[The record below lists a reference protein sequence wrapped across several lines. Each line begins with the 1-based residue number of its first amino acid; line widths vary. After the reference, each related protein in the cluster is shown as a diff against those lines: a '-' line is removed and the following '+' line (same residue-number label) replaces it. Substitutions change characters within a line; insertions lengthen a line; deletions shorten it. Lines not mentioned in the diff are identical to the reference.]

1 MSAPF
6 DLDGDDRGVLCIH
19 GFTGAPE
26 GLRFLGDRLAA
37 RGLTVSGVLLP
48 GHGTRVED
56 LEAVSWRDWTAHVEA
71 AYDRLAARCTRVAV
85 VGQSM
90 GGLLALHVALVR
102 DARAVATLATPLW
115 LGGMSA
121 RVARW
126 TGPGGWLEGRIRFVP
141 KLGGPDV
148 RSRDARRG
156 DHGYDRVPTR
166 SLAELM
172 ALVADVDRRLDQVRA
187 PVLVLHGRKD
197 HTVPFACAAALAAK
211 TRAERVRAL
220 DASYH
225 LLASD
230 VERDIVAAEVGA
242 FVARHLA
249 SRPTRRPLTQVS

>member
-19 GFTGAPE
+19 GFTGAPD
-26 GLRFLGDRLAA
+26 GLRFLCERVAM
-37 RGLTVSGVLLP
+37 RGMTVRAVLLP

-56 LEAVSWRDWTAHVEA
+56 LESVSWRAWTAHVEA
-71 AYDRLAARCTRVAV
+71 EYDRLAARCRSVAV

-90 GGLLALHVALVR
+90 GGLLALHLATVR
-102 DARAVATLATPLW
+102 DVKAVATLAAPLW
-115 LGGMSA
+115 LGGLSA

-126 TGPGGWLEGRIRFVP
+126 TGPGGWLEGRIRFVR
-141 KLGGPDV
+141 KFGGPDV
-148 RSRDARRG
+148 RSRDAKRG
-156 DHGYDRVPTR
+156 YHGYDRVPTR
-166 SLAELM
+166 SIGELLALI
-172 ALVADVDRRLDQVRA
+172 ADVDARLAEVRA
-187 PVLVLHGRKD
+187 PVLVLHGRND
-197 HTVPFACAAALAAK
+197 HTVPFACAAAIAAK

-230 VERDIVAAEVGA
+230 VERDVVAAEVGA

-249 SRPTRRPLTQVS
+249 NPLAPAAQAG